1 MSCTLRF
8 PDSNVAKALRKL
20 TGSNDRLYASYL
32 AKTVKGGELT
42 KDFVEWYQARHP
54 HAKEVSTDASEGV
67 VVRLFGNV
75 RILNLLFT
83 VLLLIETFVREFLLE
98 LCFVDIINLLM

>member
-67 VVRLFGNV
+67 ARNIAKGMMEYYNYFVSLKK
-75 RILNLLFT
+75 LEDYLL
-83 VLLLIETFVREFLLE
+83 
-98 LCFVDIINLLM
+98 

>member
-54 HAKEVSTDASEGV
+54 KAKEVSTDASDAVARNIAKGMME
-67 VVRLFGNV
+67 
-75 RILNLLFT
+75 
-83 VLLLIETFVREFLLE
+83 
-98 LCFVDIINLLM
+98 